1 MWPEHI
7 FNTAVEKLQKSKKVN
22 EEKINK
28 VKEQIMLRHVRDKR
42 KDQLQRSF
50 FAFSWLVVEVGME
63 ENQVLSQ
70 DLLISF
76 LSELNPKSKFI
87 LNDIWKL
94 IQRLQLFVVNRSH

>member
-42 KDQLQRSF
+42 KDQLQR
-50 FAFSWLVVEVGME
+50 
-63 ENQVLSQ
+63 
-70 DLLISF
+70 
-76 LSELNPKSKFI
+76 
-87 LNDIWKL
+87 
-94 IQRLQLFVVNRSH
+94 